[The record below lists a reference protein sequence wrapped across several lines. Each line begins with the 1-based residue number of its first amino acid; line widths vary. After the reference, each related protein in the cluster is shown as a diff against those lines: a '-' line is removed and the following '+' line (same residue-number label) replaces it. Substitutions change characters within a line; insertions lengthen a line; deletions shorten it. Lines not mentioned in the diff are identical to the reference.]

1 MYLKCHRRKKDG
13 KEHRYWSIVEKVR
26 ISGER
31 TMDRHVLYLGEI
43 NDSQREAWMKSIE
56 AFDED
61 RGEQR
66 RLALFPSDREL
77 PEHAREVGVQV
88 MLSRFQLRRPRQWGA
103 CWTFCRL
110 WEQLKLDEFWR
121 ERLPDSREDTS
132 WYHILTA
139 LTAYRWIDPG
149 SEWRFHR
156 EWYHRSA
163 MGDLLN
169 EGAKLAEKDNVYRCL
184 DKLLAHKEALFVF
197 LKERWRDLF
206 GVKFDILLYDLT
218 STYFESDPP
227 FGEGSKRRF
236 GYSRDHRSDCVQ
248 VVIALI
254 VTPEGFPLAYEVMAG
269 NTRDNQTLP
278 DFLEKIEKRYGKAQ
292 RIWVM
297 DRGIP
302 TEAHLEQMRERGALY
317 LVGTPKGRLTELEQ
331 SLAVLPWKQA
341 RQSVQVKLL
350 PQEGDLYVFV
360 QSESRIDKE
369 RAMRRRKLKR
379 LLKRLK
385 ELQEQRPSYKRL
397 LMELGAAKKEAGRAF
412 GLVHLFLPAE
422 PAKGQRSKRVDFG
435 FKLSRS
441 RLRIARR
448 REGRYL
454 LRTNLTATDP
464 AQLWQFYLQ
473 LTEVEA
479 AFKDIK
485 GDLSIRPIFHQLEHR
500 IEAHIFVC
508 FLAYCVHVTFKH
520 QLKAHAPGL
529 TVRQALE
536 KFAAMQLLDVHF
548 PTTDGRELIFTRY
561 TEPEADQQLL
571 LAELGWTLPP
581 QAPPRIT
588 ATAAKIA
595 ASM

>member
-1 MYLKCHRRKKDG
+1 V
-13 KEHRYWSIVEKVR
+13 I
-26 ISGER
+26 
-31 TMDRHVLYLGEI
+31 
-43 NDSQREAWMKSIE
+43 
-56 AFDED
+56 
-61 RGEQR
+61 
-66 RLALFPSDREL
+66 
-77 PEHAREVGVQV
+77 
-88 MLSRFQLRRPRQWGA
+88 LSKFRLRRPRQWGA
-103 CWTFCRL
+103 CWAFCRL
-110 WEQLKLDEFWR
+110 WEQLRLNEFWG
-121 ERLPDSREDTS
+121 ERLADSREGTS

-139 LTAYRWIDPG
+139 STAYRWIDPG
-149 SEWRFHR
+149 SEWRMHR

-169 EGAKLAEKDNVYRCL
+169 EGPELAEKDNLYRCL
-184 DKLLAHKEALFVF
+184 DKLLEHKEPLFSF
-197 LKERWRDLF
+197 LKERWQDLF

-227 FGEGSKRRF
+227 FAEGSKRRF

-269 NTRDNQTLP
+269 NTRDNKTLP
-278 DFLEKIEKRYGKAQ
+278 QFLEKIEKQYGKAQ

-302 TEAHLEQMRERGALY
+302 TEAHLKQMRERGALY

-331 SLAVLPWKQA
+331 QLAVRSWKQA
-341 RQSVQVKLL
+341 RESVQVKLL
-350 PQEGDLYVFV
+350 PRDGDLYVFV
-360 QSESRIDKE
+360 QSEARIDKE

-397 LMELGAAKKEAGRAF
+397 LMEIGAAKKEAGRAF
-412 GLVHLFLPAE
+412 GLVHLFLPEE
-422 PAKGQRSKRVDFG
+422 PSKGKRTKRVDFG
-435 FKLSRS
+435 FKLSRT

-454 LRTNLTATDP
+454 LRTNLTGTDP

-500 IEAHIFVC
+500 IDAHVFVC
-508 FLAYCVHVTFKH
+508 FLAYCVQVTFKH
-520 QLKAHAPGL
+520 QLKMHAPGL

-536 KFAAMQLLDVHF
+536 KLAAMQLLDVHF

-571 LAELGWTLPP
+571 LAKLGWTLPP

-588 ATAAKIA
+588 ASDAKIA